1 MASTNKIE
9 GLGTKEAHTNQT
21 AHFLFNT
28 TITGEVWSIL
38 QGPVEKAEV
47 RFKSESPPTFTY
59 DVSFTPTTRGP
70 HQLSVRVDGVEVT
83 QVFVHQSPCELTGR
97 KPLQVIDPAIK
108 CRLGPG
114 IAMGPWEQVY
124 VCEVSKVGKISVYTK
139 SGEKIQTFGGK
150 EGPEGESLFGESRPN
165 YLAIDDER
173 NMYVTT
179 DKDELCKVNREGR
192 LIRSVKEWESPA
204 GRGDLYEPQ
213 GVAVHDKQVYVRNK
227 PHSRGGHALVVFDTE
242 LKFLRSF
249 GCLGDIA
256 GRFGYEPAD
265 VSLDAKGRI
274 YVADCDNDRVQVLD
288 QYGQYLHHFGQE
300 GAGEGELKQ
309 PRGVH
314 VHGDYVYVSES
325 GNNRISVFST
335 SGQFITTFGKYG
347 MGEEELNR
355 PLGITTDRNGLVY
368 FIANNRIQVF

>member
-38 QGPVEKAEV
+38 QGSVKKAEV

-70 HQLSVRVDGVEVT
+70 HQLSVKVDDVEVT

-97 KPLQVIDPAIK
+97 KPLQVIDPAIQ

-114 IAMGPWEQVY
+114 IAMGPWERVY
-124 VCEVSKVGKISVYTK
+124 VCEVSRVGKVSVYTK
-139 SGEKIQTFGGK
+139 SGEKIQTFGRK
-150 EGPEGESLFGESRPN
+150 EGEALFGERVPH
-165 YLAIDDER
+165 YLATDDEG

-179 DKDELCKVNREGR
+179 DKDELCKINREGR
-192 LIRSVKEWESPA
+192 LISSVKEWESPA
-204 GRGDLYEPQ
+204 GPGWLHEPQ
-213 GVAVHDKQVYVRNK
+213 GVAVHDKQVYVCSK
-227 PHSRGGHALVVFDTE
+227 PHARGHALIVFDTE
-242 LKFLRSF
+242 LRFLRSF
-249 GCLGDIA
+249 GCLGDIE
-256 GRFGYEPAD
+256 GRFGYEPGD

-274 YVADCDNDRVQVLD
+274 YVADCSNDRVQVLD
-288 QYGQYLHHFGQE
+288 QYGQYLHHFGRE
-300 GAGEGELKQ
+300 GAEEGELKR

-314 VHGDYVYVSES
+314 VSGDYVYVSES
-325 GNNRISVFST
+325 GNDRISVFST

-347 MGEEELNR
+347 MGEEELKR
-355 PLGITTDRNGLVY
+355 PLGITTDRNGFVY
-368 FIANNRIQVF
+368 FIANNHIQVF